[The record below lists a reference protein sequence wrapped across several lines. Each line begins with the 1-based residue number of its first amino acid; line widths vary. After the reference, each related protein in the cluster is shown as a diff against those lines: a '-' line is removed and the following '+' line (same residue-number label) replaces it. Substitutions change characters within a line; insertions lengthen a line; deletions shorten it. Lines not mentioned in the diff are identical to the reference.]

1 LIWKLRRRK
10 KRKRE
15 RIEKEDFKAFLEKVE
30 KAVNSLYGETK
41 DLKKVQSEIANEV
54 NKWLNSLED
63 LESDSFKAGVCFG
76 VYSLVKVLNQ
86 EQKERGYYI
95 A

>member
-1 LIWKLRRRK
+1 MY
-10 KRKRE
+10 
-15 RIEKEDFKAFLEKVE
+15 
-30 KAVNSLYGETK
+30 NETK
-41 DLKKVQSEIANEV
+41 DLKHIQNEIGNEV
-54 NKWLNSLED
+54 NKWLNALED

-76 VYSLVKVLNQ
+76 VYTLVKILNQ